1 MSDLKENTN
10 TSANLPTGQED
21 GAVQIPTDKF
31 WLKLKR
37 YAVKAGSE
45 VVLAALKLYY
55 ALQDPDTPASAKTVI
70 VGALLYFILPAD
82 VIFDWLPGGYVDDLG
97 TLIAALWAVSEHI
110 KPEHVQQAKLRL
122 TQWFSHTS

>member
-1 MSDLKENTN
+1 MSDNKVSEKMSN
-10 TSANLPTGQED
+10 SQER
-21 GAVQIPTDKF
+21 GAEHIPADKF

-45 VVLAALKLYY
+45 VVLVALKLYY

-70 VGALLYFILPAD
+70 VGALLYFIMPAD
-82 VIFDWLPGGYVDDLG
+82 VVFDWLPGGYVDDMG

-110 KPEHVQQAKLRL
+110 KTEHVQKAKVTLSR
-122 TQWFSHTS
+122 WFG